1 MRMDTVKDI
10 QNICE
15 KINNIDVRLVKM
27 ESTRPFLEDMIER
40 NIVTNEKLA
49 ETLQDVQLSMVS
61 LNEKMKEQSEA
72 IDLIRNEFSDVSQEI
87 DDRITKIDY
96 KVEKVKDKGKFGILG
111 YLQRQWPTIVILIG
125 AGSLYLSKYIKF

>member
-1 MRMDTVKDI
+1 MDTVKDI

-15 KINNIDVRLVKM
+15 KINNIDVRLAKM

-49 ETLQDVQLSMVS
+49 KTLRDVQLSMVS

-96 KVEKVKDKGKFGILG
+96 KVEKVKDKGKFDILG
-111 YLQRQWPTIVILIG
+111 YLQLQWPTIVILIG

>member
-1 MRMDTVKDI
+1 MDTVKDI

-15 KINNIDVRLVKM
+15 KINNIDVRLAKM

-96 KVEKVKDKGKFGILG
+96 KVEKVKDKGKFDILG
-111 YLQRQWPTIVILIG
+111 YLQHQWPTIVILIG